1 LQPFLSAI
9 ALLALL
15 IGLNGA
21 VVAPAAAITSPELR
35 GQRSMQDLT
44 ADMHGQDL
52 RQKEFLKA
60 TMTNFD
66 LSDSDLRGAVFNGTD
81 LEGSDLRRADL
92 EDVVAFATRFDH
104 ADLRDAV
111 LRNAM
116 LLQSRFQAASIE
128 GADFSDA
135 VLDRSQQRALCLRA
149 SGTNPRT
156 GVATAESLQCR

>member
-1 LQPFLSAI
+1 MQPFFTAI

-21 VVAPAAAITSPELR
+21 FVAPVAAITAPELR
-35 GQRSMQDLT
+35 GLHSMQDLT

-60 TMTNFD
+60 TMTDFD

-92 EDVVAFATRFDH
+92 EDVVAFASRFDR
-104 ADLRDAV
+104 ADLRDAL

-116 LLQSRFQAASIE
+116 LLQSHFEAAAIE

-135 VLDRSQQRALCLRA
+135 VLDRNQQRALCLRA